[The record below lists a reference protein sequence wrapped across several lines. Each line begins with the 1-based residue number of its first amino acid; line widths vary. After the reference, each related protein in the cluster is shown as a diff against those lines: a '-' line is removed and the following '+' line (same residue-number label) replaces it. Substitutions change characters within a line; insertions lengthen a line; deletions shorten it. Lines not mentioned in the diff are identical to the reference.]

1 MMSTIIRK
9 LGSIVGIFL
18 SVFVL
23 RSTDPV
29 HAQDKIRIGISSLSP
44 GFIPT
49 IIAEKKGFYT
59 KYVLR
64 SEHVLI
70 SL

>member
-1 MMSTIIRK
+1 MMSTILRK
-9 LGSIVGIFL
+9 LGSIVGISL

-23 RSTDPV
+23 RSRTV
-29 HAQDKIRIGISSLSP
+29 QAEDKIKIGISSLSP

-59 KYVLR
+59 KYGCDP
-64 SEHVLI
+64 STC
-70 SL
+70 